1 MRKRKGGYEDNYI
14 ISSLT
19 LSRHLFLL
27 LSQAQ
32 EERKRESELLLER
45 EAAEC
50 GLQQEEVT
58 RLQRLIHATS
68 STTAA
73 TTAKVATY
81 STYKVRSQKVT
92 ECYFLTTYFWLRIN
106 EE

>member
-1 MRKRKGGYEDNYI
+1 M
-14 ISSLT
+14 
-19 LSRHLFLL
+19 
-27 LSQAQ
+27 
-32 EERKRESELLLER
+32 LLEL

-58 RLQRLIHATS
+58 RLQQLIHATS

-81 STYKVRSQKVT
+81 STYKVRKGHLVSH
-92 ECYFLTTYFWLRIN
+92 
-106 EE
+106 